1 MIDRRTPDDL
11 EVLAAGFALGLLD
24 DREHAEALRYQLKD
38 RDFAKRVREW
48 QQNADLWLESVEPVD
63 APANALATIE
73 EVLDQKVENGSA
85 RPMTSPRRSAKIWR
99 NWAIS
104 ATAASLVLAVGLGWA
119 MMAADQSIDQS
130 RNQVPEIAQASANVA
145 QIKDADGAPLL
156 SALYD
161 PQAGTLSLRLA
172 DLQQPDFGPELWVIP
187 QDGVPRSLGMI
198 DSERLTVTLS
208 PELRSFL
215 QDGAT
220 MAITIEPRKSAPH
233 DAPTGDILG
242 TATLQEVPG
251 NTI

>member
-24 DREHAEALRYQLKD
+24 DREHVEALRYQLKD
-38 RDFAKRVREW
+38 RDFAQRVREW
-48 QQNADLWLESVEPVD
+48 QQNADLWLESVDPVD

-73 EVLDQKVENGSA
+73 EVLDQKVDNGSG

-104 ATAASLVLAVGLGWA
+104 ATAASLVLAAGLGWA
-119 MMAADQSIDQS
+119 MMATDQSIDQS

-145 QIKDADGAPLL
+145 QIKDADGTPLL

-172 DLQQPDFGPELWVIP
+172 DLQQPDLGPELWIIP
-187 QDGVPRSLGMI
+187 QDGVPRSLGLI

-220 MAITIEPRKSAPH
+220 MAITIEPRKGAPH
-233 DAPTGDILG
+233 NAPTGDILG